1 MLFVFLFL
9 RIAVLFHWLS
19 PVWSSFSFVLFVFVR
34 INMFYVRTSETT
46 FTLWKVMT
54 FKNSFLYDF
63 VFFIDY
69 TMYFKKVLKVLT
81 TNTQKCSP
89 SLHWIRNKKAVSSMN
104 AVSQSVSEQS
114 VALNSWIR
122 LQHSEPCITGK
133 ATPRRDKFRSK
144 TFSTTLY
151 DCWFDYERMKRR
163 DSPVRVALMWLLIS
177 EWWISAAISD

>member
-1 MLFVFLFL
+1 MYVHRRRLL
-9 RIAVLFHWLS
+9 RCGKWWLLKTLS
-19 PVWSSFSFVLFVFVR
+19 CTTLSFSSITR
-34 INMFYVRTSETT
+34 C
-46 FTLWKVMT
+46 TL
-54 FKNSFLYDF
+54 
-63 VFFIDY
+63 
-69 TMYFKKVLKVLT
+69 KKVLKVLT

-89 SLHWIRNKKAVSSMN
+89 SLLWIRNKKAVSSMN

-163 DSPVRVALMWLLIS
+163 DSPVRVALMWSLIS